1 MIVLEGVT
9 KRYETRN
16 GKRTILNNI
25 SLTIERGQKVGILGR
40 NGAGKST
47 LIRLLSGAELPTSG
61 HIQRDMSVSWPLAF
75 AGAFQGSLTGLDNL
89 RFICRVYNVPIEPI
103 LPFVKEFSEL
113 GMYLNEPTKS
123 YSAGMNARLAFAIS
137 MAIEFDCYLI
147 DEVMAVGDNRF
158 QERCSYEL
166 FERRSDRA
174 KIIVS
179 HHPETIKA
187 HCDKIFV
194 LNAGNITQFD
204 DVDSAYEYYNS
215 ECN

>member
-9 KRYETRN
+9 KRYETRH

-61 HIQRDMSVSWPLAF
+61 HIQRGMSVSWPLAF

-89 RFICRVYNVPIEPI
+89 RFICRIYNVPIDPI

-113 GMYLNEPTKS
+113 GLYLNEPTKS

-158 QERCSYEL
+158 QERCAYEL
-166 FERRSDRA
+166 FDRRAERA

-187 HCDKIFV
+187 HCEKIFV
-194 LNAGNITQFD
+194 LNAGAITQFD
-204 DVDSAYEYYNS
+204 DVDNAYEYYNS

>member
-1 MIVLEGVT
+1 MILLEGVS
-9 KRYETRN
+9 KQYETRQ

-25 SLTIERGQKVGILGR
+25 SLKIERGQKVGILGR

-89 RFICRVYNVPIEPI
+89 RFICRVYNVPIDPI

-113 GMYLNEPTKS
+113 GLYLYEPTKS
-123 YSAGMNARLAFAIS
+123 YSSGMNARLAFAIS

-158 QERCSYEL
+158 QERCAYEL
-166 FERRSDRA
+166 FERRAERA

-187 HCDKIFV
+187 HCEKIFV

>member
-1 MIVLEGVT
+1 
-9 KRYETRN
+9 
-16 GKRTILNNI
+16 
-25 SLTIERGQKVGILGR
+25 
-40 NGAGKST
+40 

-89 RFICRVYNVPIEPI
+89 RFICRVYNKPIHPI

-113 GMYLNEPTKS
+113 GLYLNEPTKS

-158 QERCSYEL
+158 QERCAYEL
-166 FERRSDRA
+166 FERRAERA

-187 HCDKIFV
+187 HCEKIFV